1 MDKYLNLLVQASN
14 KSDYRKSPLK
24 TAEEVD
30 KLVKKVKKD
39 KVELKAKRIVDYD
52 LSSPM
57 RVKISEARIKAGR
70 KAFKDQ
76 TKLFENNKR
85 YQDLKNKLTS
95 LRQSGASQQ
104 EIDKANKDIEEFFN
118 VQNKKIDLEREV
130 EKYKDEPLKYLAKLQ
145 ELKNLE
151 TKPQQQNPQ
160 LEEIKQLL
168 QAQLTPAQLL
178 QTDKEFKTL
187 SARERDEALKRLTQA
202 TPRDTSGRKEIVL
215 NFLKKTPQE
224 KKEYINKI
232 KSSVPEKTIKATEF
246 QEKRPVGRPKKLVEE
261 VVLSQRVSD
270 LLNRTTFDDDD
281 QKKFVSDTIMKD
293 VDDGQYND
301 SDSNEELQASIN
313 FLKSNYVARAPKAT
327 DLNFKQA
334 MEEDNNENEIDALV
348 SRAIKKASDEL
359 AAEQVVAKFEHPEDE
374 PIVAE
379 LANVLEVNDD
389 LKPEEAEQD
398 ARDAVSAANAELNIK
413 ARESEEGADIIL
425 DKEGKPI
432 IGLRRRMEYFP
443 LFQKE
448 FGVNAYSVL
457 DEFVDPLE
465 LYDTSDILKIIA
477 DIKKTYIPPTAEE
490 PESEQQTQEPQG
502 KKKAGRPKKQKAK
515 IEITKKAKGKGFKP
529 LAEFPLHLVA
539 GSLSK
544 HVERVRRNR
553 HNTRVNKMAVLN
565 NVDNQEYRQNMTK
578 HILNGNRLGQ
588 WLNV

>member
-14 KSDYRKSPLK
+14 KSDYRKSPIK